1 MSRLEEL
8 IQQLCPDGVEWKKL
22 IDISNILY
30 GFPFDS
36 SLFSDDCNYIPLIR
50 IRDVKPA
57 HASTYYTGDYDIA
70 YIIKKGDILVGMD
83 GNFNLEKWDDR
94 DGLLNQRVCKIYTK
108 NEQTVINGYLYHLLK
123 PLFKKIEE
131 DIKGGTVKHLSA
143 QIINKIEIPLPPL
156 PIQEEI
162 VRILDKFTEVTA
174 ELKAEL
180 KARKDE
186 YDYYRNQLLSFDAS
200 RTDVEWKPIFDIGI
214 LIRGNGLQKKDF
226 TESGCGC
233 IHYGQIYTYYRTAT
247 DTTKSFV
254 DVELAATLTKV
265 DTGDLVIACTSEN
278 IEDVCKSVAWLGS
291 NQIVT
296 GGHACVFKHNE
307 NPKYISY
314 CFQTEWFFNQKRKYA
329 RGAKV
334 IDIKTDDLGKILL
347 PIPPLTEQQRIVD
360 ILDRFEK
367 LTNDMSEGIP
377 AEIEATQQMYE
388 YYRNKLLDF
397 EKNE

>member
-1 MSRLEEL
+1 M
-8 IQQLCPDGVEWKKL
+8 
-22 IDISNILY
+22 
-30 GFPFDS
+30 
-36 SLFSDDCNYIPLIR
+36 
-50 IRDVKPA
+50 
-57 HASTYYTGDYDIA
+57 

-83 GNFNLEKWDDR
+83 GNFNLERWNDR
-94 DGLLNQRVCKIYTK
+94 DGLLNQRVCKICTK
-108 NEQTVINGYLYHLLK
+108 NESIVTNGYLYHLLK
-123 PLFKKIEE
+123 PLFKKIEDE
-131 DIKGGTVKHLSA
+131 IEGRTVKHLSA
-143 QIINKIEIPLPPL
+143 KIINQIYIPLPPL
-156 PIQEEI
+156 PVQEEI

-186 YDYYRNQLLSFDAS
+186 YDYYRNQLLTFDAS

-233 IHYGQIYTYYRTAT
+233 IHYGQIYTYYGTAT

-347 PIPPLTEQQRIVD
+347 PIPPLAEQQRIVD

-367 LTNDMSEGIP
+367 LTNDMTEGIP

-388 YYRNKLLDF
+388 YYRNQLLDF
-397 EKNE
+397 KKKES